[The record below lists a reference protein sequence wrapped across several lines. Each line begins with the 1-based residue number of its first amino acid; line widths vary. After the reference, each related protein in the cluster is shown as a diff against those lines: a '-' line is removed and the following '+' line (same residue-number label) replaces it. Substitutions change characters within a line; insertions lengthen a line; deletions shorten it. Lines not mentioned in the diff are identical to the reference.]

1 MAAMASTRGSAHP
14 PQRAGEHERS
24 FEPGEVIYREDDPA
38 ELAYWLEQGR
48 VRVFKRVG
56 GSERALRVLG
66 DGDVFGDDAL
76 LPNAKRQAT
85 AVALTAGTALAFD
98 RDSLTKLLTNRP
110 DLAGA
115 LVERLARR
123 ARAAEERIQIS
134 MLRDSQSKVVLG
146 LLRAAQ
152 SLPEPNPSPS
162 LPLSPLELSVRIGL
176 DVDTVKRAMH
186 QLKEAGYVKVA
197 EERVEIS
204 DLSTLQELYGLLE
217 TSDEIL
223 GGGQ

>member
-1 MAAMASTRGSAHP
+1 MAASSGDAKP
-14 PQRAGEHERS
+14 PGHQQRT
-24 FEPGEVIYREDDPA
+24 FEPGEVIYREDEPA
-38 ELAYWLEQGR
+38 DRAYWLERGR

-56 GSERALRVLG
+56 GTERALRVLG
-66 DGDVFGDDAL
+66 DADVFGDDAL

-98 RDSLTKLLTNRP
+98 RDSISTLLATRP
-110 DLAGA
+110 QLGA
-115 LVERLARR
+115 TLLERLARR

-152 SLPEPNPSPS
+152 SLPNPDSSPS
-162 LPLSPLELSVRIGL
+162 LPLSPLDLSVRIGL
-176 DVDTVKRAMH
+176 DVDTVKRTMH
-186 QLKEAGYVKVA
+186 QLKEAGYVNVS

-204 DLSTLQELYGLLE
+204 DMSTLQELYGLLE

-223 GGGQ
+223 GGDQ